1 MTNSNDY
8 PKNEKKNC
16 FKSIIPRAAFYMM
29 IDEYPNKVTLGGM
42 VGKTY
47 KPFLYRQRF
56 TTHLRRLGLDGYSLV
71 FARGN
76 EGVFLKGF
84 IEGHLIII
92 SNFVSNIDNIEV
104 SLIVLIQN

>member
-16 FKSIIPRAAFYMM
+16 FKSIILRAAFYIV
-29 IDEYPNKVTLGGM
+29 IDEYPNKATLRGI
-42 VGKTY
+42 VGKSY

-56 TTHLRRLGLDGYSLV
+56 TTHLRLGLDGYSLV

-76 EGVFLKGF
+76 LGIFLEGF
-84 IEGHLIII
+84 IEGHLIVIT
-92 SNFVSNIDNIEV
+92 NFISNIDNI
-104 SLIVLIQN
+104 